1 MLTRKLTLALGLL
14 GSSCG
19 APPRVAEPAAA
30 WSSPA
35 VVTQAP
41 GPGIAAATTATLP
54 EVAASTCS
62 RPAGPVPVELP
73 ARLTMGDFWTALAE
87 QVDGLDTSALG
98 PSFEAFAAN
107 HRADA
112 SSGALRRDFTRLWA
126 VFEATR
132 DGGWWRLRWN
142 VTDQEPSSVQIWKAW
157 MRSPPTQSFATA
169 SAVAECD
176 EITALFSVTARRL
189 GVRGVGLFY
198 PTWNHV
204 IAGWAPVG
212 VDQQERGGV
221 VLIPTTQ
228 IFQGCPATFD
238 QTSFK
243 PPKQVY
249 EFPRVDVKDGVE
261 LPASLAAFLLEQV
274 RAYGEATP
282 ALLSLIRAKRAEL
295 LGSSLGDCHDYRRGL
310 QREVAQNLSCA
321 DRRALRHLATVE
333 LNRSDLTEA
342 DALAFLGER

>member
-1 MLTRKLTLALGLL
+1 MLGLACGAQPRVTALAL
-14 GSSCG
+14 
-19 APPRVAEPAAA
+19 APERVEAEKRP
-30 WSSPA
+30 
-35 VVTQAP
+35 TP
-41 GPGIAAATTATLP
+41 GPPSTVTALP
-54 EVAASTCS
+54 VEARSACAEQ
-62 RPAGPVPVELP
+62 AGPAPVLLP
-73 ARLTMGDFWTALAE
+73 ARVTMGDFWAALAT

-112 SSGALRRDFTRLWA
+112 ASRTLRRDFMRLWA
-126 VFEATR
+126 IFEATR

-142 VTDQEPSSVQIWKAW
+142 VTDQEPSSIQIWKAW

-176 EITALFSVTARRL
+176 EISALFSIAARRL

-204 IAGWAPVG
+204 IAGWAPVE
-212 VDQQERGGV
+212 VEQKERGGV

-228 IFQGCPATFD
+228 IFQGCAATFD

-249 EFPRVDVKDGVE
+249 EFPRIDVKDGVE
-261 LPASLAAFLLEQV
+261 MPAPLAAFLLEQV

-282 ALLSLIRAKRAEL
+282 GLLALIRAKRAEL
-295 LGSSLGDCHDYRRGL
+295 LGSSLGDCHDYRRRL
-310 QREVAQNLSCA
+310 QGEVAQNLSCA
-321 DRRALRHLATVE
+321 DRRALRHLATAE

-342 DALAFLGER
+342 DALAFLGEH